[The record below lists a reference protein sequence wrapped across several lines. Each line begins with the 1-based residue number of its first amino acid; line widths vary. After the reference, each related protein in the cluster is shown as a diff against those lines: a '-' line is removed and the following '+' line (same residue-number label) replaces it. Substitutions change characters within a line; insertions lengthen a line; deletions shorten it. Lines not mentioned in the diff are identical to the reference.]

1 MTTQAFQDAYKRLN
15 PAQKQAVDTI
25 DGPVMVVAGPG
36 TGKTQILTLRIANI
50 LLKSQINPENILALT
65 FTESGVLAM
74 RKRLVEMIGT
84 AGFKVEINTFHGF
97 CNDIIRRNPEDFDNL
112 ISSESVTEVEQIQ
125 VIEEVINETKLTL
138 LKPFGDPLYYVR
150 PSLSAINDLKKEG
163 ITPDRLKQAIEDQ
176 KENFKTIEDLYHEKG
191 AYGPKV
197 RDDGTVTKGQMKSKY
212 QDLQKD
218 IAKNEELLLVFEKY
232 QQALHEKR
240 MYDFNDMLLSVVE
253 ALGKDKLLLQRLQ
266 ETYQYI
272 LVDEHQDTNAAQN
285 RLIELI
291 ASFDDNP
298 NLFVVGDEK
307 QAIYRFQGASLE
319 NFLYFK
325 KLYPG
330 AELINLE
337 ENYRSS
343 QTILNAAASVIKQN
357 ITAEILG
364 PQKNLHAAAGIA
376 NEPIKVIELHDYY
389 AEYHYLASDI
399 AKLIASGVSAV
410 ASAKEIAV
418 LARNNRD
425 LLPLSLALEQLSVPF
440 NIESDQNIFEDPNVR
455 KLISLFRTVC
465 GFGSDIELIQ
475 FLHNDFLEIPQ
486 MDLYRL
492 MNYSKISG
500 KKMFEIINEED
511 DLKAAHISNPQ
522 RFMEL
527 YRSLEK
533 WSGYCHNENLES
545 VFVTLLQ
552 ESGFLTWIMNR
563 PKRYEILD
571 KLTGIYEEMK
581 MLSQKRPQF
590 TLEEFLQYIDLL
602 SEHDIL
608 IKKSP
613 KTILKNAVR
622 LMTTHRSKGQEFDYV
637 YMINVYDGHWGNL
650 RRRGKGFKLPWDFLG
665 IKLNLEDIADSNEDE
680 RRLFYVA
687 LTRARKGVMMSYSTQ
702 NLDGKEQVPSQF
714 IEEIEPEFKQLVDT
728 KEFEDHFL
736 DHKEVLFSLPLEDSL
751 SKKDATFLKELFV
764 EKGLSATAVNNYLEC
779 PWRYFYHDLLQL
791 PESKDQNLIFGS
803 CIHKAVNTVV
813 REHKNNG
820 AASVE
825 YLLDAFSKALAKEV
839 GTGDIYQIL
848 KEKGEKVL
856 PVFYEQDIK
865 NWPKNILTEF
875 VIRGVHLS
883 DEVLLNGMIDM
894 IVPFEGSSQVTVY
907 DFKTGKPKTL
917 GEVEG
922 TTKNSK
928 GNYKR
933 QLVFYKLL
941 LDLYQEGKMK
951 MNKGVI
957 DFVEPDEKGR
967 HQQVE
972 LVITD
977 EDVTFLKK
985 QILFIASEIME
996 LKFWDRRCEEADCQ
1010 YCALRNR
1017 MES

>member
-1 MTTQAFQDAYKRLN
+1 MTTQAFQESYKRLN
-15 PAQKQAVDTI
+15 PQQKQAVDTI

-50 LLKSQINPENILALT
+50 LLQTQIDPQNILALT

-97 CNDIIRRNPEDFDNL
+97 CNDIIRSHPEDFESL

-125 VIEEVINETKLTL
+125 VLEEIITTTTLDL

-163 ITPDRLKQAIEDQ
+163 VTPEKFKKAIEEQ
-176 KENFKTIEDLYHEKG
+176 KKNFDTIEDLYHEKG
-191 AYGPKV
+191 AY
-197 RDDGTVTKGQMKSKY
+197 KGQMKSKY

-218 IAKNEELLLVFEKY
+218 IAKNEELLVVFEKY
-232 QQALHEKR
+232 QQALKEKR

-253 ALGKDKLLLQRLQ
+253 GLENNQLLLQRLQ

-285 RLIELI
+285 KLIELI

-325 KLYPG
+325 KLYPS
-330 AELINLE
+330 AQLINLE

-364 PQKNLHAAAGIA
+364 PQKNLHAARGLA
-376 NEPIKVIELHDYY
+376 NEPIKITELHDYY
-389 AEYHYLASDI
+389 AEYHYIAKDI
-399 AKLIASGVSAV
+399 AQLIQSGVD
-410 ASAKEIAV
+410 AKEIAA

-425 LLPLSLALEQLSVPF
+425 LLPLATALEQLSVPF

-455 KLISLFRTVC
+455 KLVTLFRVIC
-465 GFGSDIELIQ
+465 NFGEDIYLIQ

-492 MNYSKISG
+492 MTYSKRSG
-500 KKMFEIINEED
+500 KQLFEIIQSEED
-511 DLKAAHISNPQ
+511 LKDAHITNSQKLLN
-522 RFMEL
+522 L
-527 YRSLEK
+527 STSLEK
-533 WSGYCHNENLES
+533 WSSYCQNENLES

-552 ESGFLTWIMNR
+552 ESGFLTWIMDR

-590 TLEEFLQYIDLL
+590 TLQEFLNYIDLL
-602 SEHDIL
+602 SEHEIL

-622 LMTTHRSKGQEFDYV
+622 LMTTHRSKGLEFDYV

-650 RRRGKGFKLPWDFLG
+650 RRRGRGFHLPWDFLG

-687 LTRARKGVMMSYSTQ
+687 LTRARKGVTMTYSTQ

-714 IEEIEPEFKQLVDT
+714 IEEIDPEFKVSIDA

-736 DHKEVLFSLPLEDSL
+736 EHKEVLFALPMEEEL
-751 SKKDATFLKELFV
+751 SKKDKEFLKELFL
-764 EKGLSATAVNNYLEC
+764 EKGLSATAINNYLEC
-779 PWRYFYHDLLQL
+779 RWRYFYHDLLQL
-791 PESKDQNLIFGS
+791 PEPKDRNLIFGS
-803 CIHKAVNTVV
+803 AIHKAINTLV
-813 REHKNNG
+813 REQKNNG
-820 AASVE
+820 THSLDI
-825 YLLDAFSKALAKEV
+825 LLTAFSKSLAKEV
-839 GTGDIYQIL
+839 GTGEIYQVL

-856 PVFYEQDIK
+856 TIFYEQDIK
-865 NWPKNILTEF
+865 TWPKNVLTEF
-875 VIRGVHLS
+875 VIRGAHLS
-883 DEVLLNGMIDM
+883 EEVLLNGMIDM
-894 IVPFEGSSQVTVY
+894 IIPTEGTPVVTVY
-907 DFKTGKPKTL
+907 DFKTGKPKTQ

-922 TTKNSK
+922 TTKSSN

-957 DFVEPDEKGR
+957 DFVEPDEKGN
-967 HQQVE
+967 HKEVA
-972 LVITD
+972 LMITD
-977 EDVTFLKK
+977 EDTEFLKK

-996 LKFWDRRCEEADCQ
+996 LKFWDRRCDQEDCS
-1010 YCALRNR
+1010 YCALRNQ
-1017 MES
+1017 MSQ